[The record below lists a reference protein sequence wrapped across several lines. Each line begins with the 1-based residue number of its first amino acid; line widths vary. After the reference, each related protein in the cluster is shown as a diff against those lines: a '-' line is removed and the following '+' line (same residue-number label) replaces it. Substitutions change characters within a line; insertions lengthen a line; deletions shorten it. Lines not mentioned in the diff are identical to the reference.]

1 MIRINLI
8 GADRERTKRRSGG
21 GLQATQQKI
30 TLACSVIFVI
40 AALGVGW
47 WYWSL
52 RKQADRIEAD
62 IVTAQ
67 QETERLRGLIAQVE
81 QFEARRTQLEQRVRL
96 IEELRRGQ
104 AAPVRL
110 LDEISRS
117 LPEMLWLT
125 EVKQQGNELTISGR
139 CTTLTALSDFVGNLE
154 LGGFF
159 GKPVEILDSQVD
171 QQQKGAG
178 GAELIRFSVKA
189 VVNAS
194 GA

>member
-1 MIRINLI
+1 MIRINLL
-8 GADRERTKRRSGG
+8 AVERERAKRRPIS

-30 TLACSVIFVI
+30 TLACSVILVL

-52 RKQADRIEAD
+52 SKQADRIEAD

-67 QETERLRGLIAQVE
+67 KETERLRGLIAQVD
-81 QFEARRTQLEQRVRL
+81 QFEARRLQLQQRVAL
-96 IEELRRGQ
+96 IEELRKGQ
-104 AAPVRL
+104 AGPVRL

-117 LPEMLWLT
+117 LPDMLWLT
-125 EVKQQGNELTISGR
+125 EIKQQGNELTIAGR

-159 GKPVEILDSQVD
+159 NKPVEILDSQVD
-171 QQQKGAG
+171 QNRAAG
-178 GAELIRFSVKA
+178 GVELIRFSIKA
-189 VVNAS
+189 VVSTPSA
-194 GA
+194 